1 MGIRAEGQSFP
12 VESLF
17 DFGCTF
23 ILLYAEPLVS
33 VIFGDAMALIF
44 VGKKESCNRSVCL
57 SDDPHFH
64 IVQGSIGAED
74 SETIYHG
81 KFVFPNVFCTKLTP
95 ISRLMSSDKLEGV
108 LIHLLHG
115 FQRSGRGDYTSQGK
129 LRQQSIHIGHL
140 FFHFGWLKVPRVL
153 E

>member
-1 MGIRAEGQSFP
+1 MGIRAEGQSSP

-33 VIFGDAMALIF
+33 VIFGDAVALIF

-81 KFVFPNVFCTKLTP
+81 KFVFAFILFAELAP
-95 ISRLMSSDKLEGV
+95 ISRLMSLDKLEGV
-108 LIHLLHG
+108 LIRLLHG
-115 FQRSGRGDYTSQGK
+115 FQRSRRGDNTSQGK
-129 LRQQSIHIGHL
+129 RRQQSIHIGHL
-140 FFHFGWLKVPRVL
+140 FFHFGCLKVTRVL

>member
-1 MGIRAEGQSFP
+1 MGMRAEGQSFP
-12 VESLF
+12 VVSLF
-17 DFGCTF
+17 DCGCTF
-23 ILLYAEPLVS
+23 ILLYVEPLVS
-33 VIFGDAMALIF
+33 VIFGDAVALIF

-64 IVQGSIGAED
+64 IVQGSIGAEE

-81 KFVFPNVFCTKLTP
+81 KFVFPYVFCTKLTP
-95 ISRLMSSDKLEGV
+95 IPRLMSLDKLEGV
-108 LIHLLHG
+108 LIRLLHG
-115 FQRSGRGDYTSQGK
+115 FQRSRRRDNTSQGK

-140 FFHFGWLKVPRVL
+140 LFHFGCLEVPRVL

>member
-17 DFGCTF
+17 DCGCTF

-33 VIFGDAMALIF
+33 VIFGDAVALIF

-57 SDDPHFH
+57 SDDPHFL

-81 KFVFPNVFCTKLTP
+81 KFVFPHVFCTKLTP
-95 ISRLMSSDKLEGV
+95 IAGLMSLDKLEGV
-108 LIHLLHG
+108 LIRFLKRL
-115 FQRSGRGDYTSQGK
+115 QSTRRGDNAAQGK
-129 LRQQSIHIGHL
+129 FWQQSIHIGHW
-140 FFHFGWLKVPRVL
+140 FFHFGFFP
-153 E
+153 